1 MLGSR
6 KMAKVVSA
14 IQKAGATG
22 WYLGKNLSSSQ
33 KKRNRK
39 QSSVRGKR
47 VARPHRQQV
56 AAMI

>member
-1 MLGSR
+1 
-6 KMAKVVSA
+6 MAKVVSA